1 MRYIKVLVLAVFIF
15 LALIFFFQNQGPL
28 SQQMEMTLNLFFIP
42 PMTSIRL
49 PFYFIVIAA
58 FFVGSM
64 LTLFWL
70 VWDKFITSS
79 KLMKSKWNV
88 SRLEHELKQLNKKL
102 DLANERLAEK
112 AAAEAPAQEGEAA
125 HTGAKA
131 LPASSDAP
139 ADERGAS
146 LKA

>member
-1 MRYIKVLVLAVFIF
+1 MRYIKVLVLAVSLF
-15 LALIFFFQNQGPL
+15 LALIFFFQNQAPL

-42 PMTSIRL
+42 PMTSIKL

-88 SRLEHELKQLNKKL
+88 NRLEHELKQLNRKL
-102 DLANERLAEK
+102 DLANARLAERGNGK
-112 AAAEAPAQEGEAA
+112 EETDESAS
-125 HTGAKA
+125 GAKA

-139 ADERGAS
+139 ADEQTDT
-146 LKA
+146 LPKKA